1 MSEQKIQDELSQ
13 AKAEIAELKQNQA
26 HLISADT
33 AFKTVL
39 DASPVPQ
46 ALNDEHQNII
56 YINPAFTKTFGY
68 ELSDIP
74 TLSEWW
80 PKAYPDPEYRQ
91 KVVDFWHQHLQKSQL
106 DNKPFEEFEVEIR
119 CKDNL
124 IKTII
129 AGASSLQGIF
139 KGTFLVTLYDI
150 SKTRNTESELNQTA
164 TLLENVINSTP
175 DLILVKNKQ
184 LQTIL
189 CNEAGAKAVGKSRQA
204 MLGKTDIENGW
215 DPELVNGNPQKGIR
229 GFVHDDMDALAGI
242 NVHNPYDPANVGG
255 KIRIFDSYKRPLRD
269 ADNEII
275 GLLLIA
281 RDVTERI
288 NTEEQLR
295 RSQKMD
301 ALGKLTGGIAHDF
314 NNMLGVI
321 LGYSEL
327 LQNTLANDSKPAR
340 YIEQIIKAGQRAHTL
355 TTKLLAFSRNQ
366 PTEMKPWDIN
376 EILSEDQHMLEKTLT
391 ASIELSL
398 NQQENLWPVCID
410 KDSFSDAVLNMSI
423 NAMHAMPD
431 GGRLIITTRNTGI
444 TESMSQSLTVSAGDY
459 VQVTIE
465 DTGTGIVPEIQERI
479 FEPFFST
486 KDITS
491 TGLGLSQVY
500 GFITQS
506 NGDIQVSSE
515 PNNGSRF
522 IIYLPRY
529 NRTDNEITVSADE
542 QETSKTHQRK
552 SILIVDDEPALRE
565 LSEEFLTQNNFTV
578 FHAQNAIEALK
589 ILADEKIHLML
600 TDAIMPGI
608 NGYQLANRVT
618 KQHPEI
624 KIIIASGYIEINSPH
639 ENTNPD
645 YRYLEKPYR
654 SSELLKVIRELLG

>member
-1 MSEQKIQDELSQ
+1 MSEQKIQDELAQ

-26 HLISADT
+26 HLISADD

-68 ELSDIP
+68 QLSDIP

-80 PKAYPDPEYRQ
+80 PKAYPDPDYRK
-91 KVVDFWHQHLQKSQL
+91 KVVDFWLQHLQKSQL
-106 DNKPFEEFEVEIR
+106 DNKPFEDFEVKIH
-119 CKDNL
+119 CKDNS
-124 IKTII
+124 IKTVM
-129 AGASSLQGIF
+129 AGASSLRGLF
-139 KGTFLVTLYDI
+139 KGILLVTLYDI
-150 SKTRNTESELNQTA
+150 SRTRRTESELNQTA

-189 CNEAGAKAVGKSRQA
+189 CNEASAKAVGKSRQA

-215 DPELVNGNPQKGIR
+215 NPELINGNPQKGIR
-229 GFVHDDMDALAGI
+229 GFVHDDMDALAGKNI
-242 NVHNPYDPANVGG
+242 HNSYDPANVGG

-269 ADNEII
+269 ANNEIM

-340 YIEQIIKAGQRAHTL
+340 YTEQIIKAGQRAHTL
-355 TTKLLAFSRNQ
+355 TSKLLAFSRNQ
-366 PTEMKPWDIN
+366 PTEMRVWDIN
-376 EILSEDQHMLEKTLT
+376 KILSDDQHMLEKTLT
-391 ASIELSL
+391 ASIEFSL
-398 NQQENLWPVCID
+398 HQQENLWPVYID
-410 KDSFSDAVLNMSI
+410 KDSFSDAVLNMCI

-431 GGRLIITTRNTGI
+431 GGQLTITTSNTIITEN
-444 TESMSQSLTVSAGDY
+444 MSESLTVSAGEY
-459 VQVTIE
+459 VQVIIE
-465 DTGTGIVPEIQERI
+465 DTGAGIVPEIQERI
-479 FEPFFST
+479 FEPFFTT

-506 NGDIQVSSE
+506 NGDIQLSSE

-522 IIYLPRY
+522 IIYLPRFTK
-529 NRTDNEITVSADE
+529 TDNELTDFTDEHETADT
-542 QETSKTHQRK
+542 QQRQ

-565 LSEEFLTQNNFTV
+565 LTEEFLIQNNFTV

-608 NGYQLANRVT
+608 NGYQLASRVT
-618 KQHPEI
+618 KQHPQV
-624 KIIIASGYIEINSPH
+624 KIIMASGYIEINTPQ
-639 ENTNPD
+639 ENINPE

-654 SSELLKVIRELLG
+654 SSELLKIIKELLD

>member
-1 MSEQKIQDELSQ
+1 MSEQKIQDELAQ
-13 AKAEIAELKQNQA
+13 AKAEITKLKQSQTQ
-26 HLISADT
+26 LISADA

-46 ALNDEHQNII
+46 ALNDEHQNVI
-56 YINPAFTKTFGY
+56 YVNSAFTDTFGY
-68 ELSDIP
+68 ELSEIP

-91 KVVDFWHQHLQKSQL
+91 KIADVWQQHLQKARL
-106 DNKPFEEFEVEIR
+106 ENKPFEEFEVEIH
-119 CKDNL
+119 CKDNTV
-124 IKTII
+124 KTVM
-129 AGASSLQGIF
+129 AGASSLQGLF
-139 KGTFLVTLYDI
+139 KEIHLVTLYDI
-150 SKTRNTESELNQTA
+150 SKTKGTESALNQTA

-175 DLILVKNKQ
+175 DLIIVKNKQ

-229 GFVHDDMDALAGI
+229 GFMHDDMDALTGI

-255 KIRIFDSYKRPLRD
+255 DIRIFDSYKRPLKN
-269 ADNEII
+269 ADDEII

-355 TTKLLAFSRNQ
+355 TSKLLAFSRNQ

-376 EILSEDQHMLEKTLT
+376 KILSDDRHMLEKTLT
-391 ASIELSL
+391 ASIEFSL

-410 KDSFSDAVLNMSI
+410 KNSFSDAVLNMCI
-423 NAMHAMPD
+423 NAMHVMPD
-431 GGRLIITTRNTGI
+431 GGRLIITTKNTAV
-444 TESMSQSLTVSAGDY
+444 TQNLAQSLTVSPGDY
-459 VQVTIE
+459 VQVIIE
-465 DTGTGIVPEIQERI
+465 DTGTGITPEIQERI
-479 FEPFFST
+479 FEPFFTT

-506 NGDIQVSSE
+506 SGDIQVSSE
-515 PNNGSRF
+515 PNHGSRF
-522 IIYLPRY
+522 IMYLPRY
-529 NRTDNEITVSADE
+529 RKTDTETTTYTNKNDASSARQHE
-542 QETSKTHQRK
+542 

-565 LSEEFLTQNNFTV
+565 LTEEFLIQNNYPV
-578 FHAQNAIEALK
+578 FHAKNAIEALK
-589 ILADEKIHLML
+589 ILADEKIRLML
-600 TDAIMPGI
+600 TDVIMPGI
-608 NGYQLANRVT
+608 NGYQLVSRVN
-618 KQHPEI
+618 KQHPQV
-624 KIIIASGYIEINSPH
+624 KIIIASGYNEKNSSAKH
-639 ENTNPD
+639 NNPD
-645 YRYLEKPYR
+645 YRYLDKPYR
-654 SSELLKVIRELLG
+654 SSDLLKAIRELLD